1 MLAEGLEVLA
11 VNIFVGAAMIMC
23 KFRMHNETKTLDK
36 FKFWSDIQ
44 IYRSSKAQGGFGAF
58 SMGSSST

>member
-44 IYRSSKAQGGFGAF
+44 IYRR
-58 SMGSSST
+58 